1 MIHPRIRFTFAL
13 GIALTNVVVAVAQE
27 SHPTSGA
34 KNTPNAIEAL
44 DQLIEQNQR
53 LEKQNQQIEM
63 QNQQLE
69 KQNQQLMDE
78 IKVLRGAMAQGANGS
93 QQAADAARGSA

>member
-1 MIHPRIRFTFAL
+1 M
-13 GIALTNVVVAVAQE
+13 VVAQE
-27 SHPTSGA
+27 PNPSSGA

-63 QNQQLE
+63 QNQQL
-69 KQNQQLMDE
+69 
-78 IKVLRGAMAQGANGS
+78 
-93 QQAADAARGSA
+93 